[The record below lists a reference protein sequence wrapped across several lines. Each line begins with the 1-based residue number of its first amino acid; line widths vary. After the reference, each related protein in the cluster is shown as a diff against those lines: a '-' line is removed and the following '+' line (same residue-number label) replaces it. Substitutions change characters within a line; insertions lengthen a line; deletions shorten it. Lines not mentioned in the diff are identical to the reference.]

1 MFLIRYLIVLCLFSH
16 APLVIAMDPPAKKD
30 KNNSC
35 NSAVPEGKKEY
46 DAAAA
51 RIMLAN
57 KQSGQNAPKTY
68 KSAIPL
74 LHKAAEK
81 GFIPAYELLIDLYKG
96 DLTFNGINPVI
107 KKDEQQAY
115 QLAKKAAEKYPWGLY
130 KLGLLHKSG
139 IGAPQDHNIA
149 RDYLEQAGKAGFYG
163 AYLEL
168 SQIFAKGI
176 GIEPD
181 LEKASLALTM
191 AETGLDRD
199 KDLAGKWDIGCFSAV
214 FADFY
219 LDNRNSSKLNENMPK
234 IIKNLQRVTN
244 AINRENYLY
253 AHVDACF
260 LHLAKIYLG
269 NYNQFLDIKMYNL
282 QKAKNAL
289 FLGIETRRGIKAS
302 NCLYL
307 LADVFFQDYDRNK
320 ADQKLIRFLFANLLN
335 SPVNEKSEAYFEQF
349 RQKGV
354 TRLNFMNG
362 RVNLNKLD
370 GMEFKDK
377 LSRMTP
383 EDNSK
388 EEPLPDIILKKKK
401 KKRKKKPAPINSG
414 LNLNQEPL
422 KLEAYRPESKPRA
435 SLDEMSIEE
444 LLPLANSDTTAMYH
458 LGSKYLAEG
467 DSKKGQHFLFMCLND
482 KTIDDQLRI
491 AAIKLLNTVN
501 PTFVYTDDFKYN
513 DDTNS
518 TFSPLFKFCTK
529 MNEKPLSLYSE
540 ESVQDAVPFIPTSE
554 LSAQVSES
562 IVVHRAREFEASYEK
577 DMRHLSD
584 CVSSQMV
591 EDEIVANA
599 DRGIIIQQDL
609 DYRLMKARF
618 AFDQGGKS
626 SGGRVYY
633 IVVNEHRPI
642 RFLRAFKKSHQ
653 EDLSPAEL
661 GYLKD
666 YFHMYVNSHGKYNE
680 NLQQK

>member
-1 MFLIRYLIVLCLFSH
+1 MFLIRYLIVLCFFSH
-16 APLVIAMDPPAKKD
+16 APLVLAMDPPAKKN
-30 KNNSC
+30 KKNSC
-35 NSAVPEGKKEY
+35 NLPIPEGQKDY
-46 DAAAA
+46 DAAEA
-51 RIMLAN
+51 RIVLAG
-57 KQSGQNAPKTY
+57 KQKNQANFLKTY
-68 KSAIPL
+68 RLAVRL
-74 LHKAAEK
+74 FHLAAEK
-81 GFIPAYELLIDLYKG
+81 GYIPAYERLINIYRAGRFLESEA
-96 DLTFNGINPVI
+96 TPFIR
-107 KKDEQQAY
+107 KDEKQAY
-115 QLAKKAAEKYPWGLY
+115 QLAKKAAEKDPWGLY
-130 KLGLLHKSG
+130 MLGLFHESG
-139 IGAPQDHNIA
+139 IGVPQDYNIA
-149 RDYLEQAGKAGFYG
+149 LDYYERAGKAGYYAAHIDIARLLTHG
-163 AYLEL
+163 TA
-168 SQIFAKGI
+168 
-176 GIEPD
+176 PD
-181 LEKASLALTM
+181 LLTASFNLTIVEKNLDMDNDYAKKPRIIGYFCVAF
-191 AETGLDRD
+191 AEFFLNDM
-199 KDLAGKWDIGCFSAV
+199 
-214 FADFY
+214 
-219 LDNRNSSKLNENMPK
+219 NSSNLNETMPR
-234 IIKNLQRVTN
+234 ILRNLQRVTTASN
-244 AINRENYLY
+244 QEDYQY
-253 AHVDACF
+253 DHVDKCF
-260 LHLAKIYLG
+260 IYLAKIYLG
-269 NYNQFLDIKMYNL
+269 NYDQFLNKKMYNL

-289 FLGIETRRGIKAS
+289 YLGVERRGREAS
-302 NCLYL
+302 DCLYL
-307 LADVFFQDYDRNK
+307 LADVFFRDYDRNK
-320 ADQKLIRFLFANLLN
+320 ADQKLIRFLFAHLIN
-335 SPVNEKSEAYFEQF
+335 SPMNAKSEAYIEQF

-354 TRLNFMNG
+354 TQINFISCGVSLSKLN
-362 RVNLNKLD
+362 

-529 MNEKPLSLYSE
+529 MNVKPLSLYSE